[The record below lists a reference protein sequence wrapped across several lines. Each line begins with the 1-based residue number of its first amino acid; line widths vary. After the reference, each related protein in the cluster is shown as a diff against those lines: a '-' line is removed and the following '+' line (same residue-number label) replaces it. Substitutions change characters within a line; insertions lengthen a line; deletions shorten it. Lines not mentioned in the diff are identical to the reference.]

1 MLSKYIFFKIAK
13 DNRGFS
19 IIEILVAATVVLIL
33 TFGILTSLVTA
44 NIASN
49 RIQNR
54 ATGLTIARDQIE
66 KIRNMPYDDIGT
78 ITKQGKYGNPPGTII
93 TTQTVSKNNH
103 DYSIDTNI
111 EWVIESQNV
120 YYKKIDISVKWEN
133 PRGSVSI
140 SSNIYGKSSL
150 INFGAIKVTVKDAQT
165 LENLES
171 ADVTIVHSQQNKEI
185 VGKTN
190 KDGQI
195 IFYILPIGEYTV
207 TGKKTGYAS
216 QIQQTT
222 VVADSTTELVL
233 LLQKPGELS
242 IQVKSSQGSQI
253 EGANVV
259 ITGLNGETFSQ
270 KTTISGKAF
279 FPDLEPGDYSIESSK
294 EYYTSNTTV
303 ATVVS
308 GQITEVTLII
318 DPIGEL
324 LIHVFDKSNNPID
337 QATVNIV
344 GPNNYNKDFATNA
357 AGDVTVASLYEGI
370 YQLNVSKQ
378 GFITTQAE
386 VEIIT
391 GSTAEKIIIL
401 KIDPNQ
407 NQFGSMLISVVK
419 ENDVPLANHEVRVT
433 KEGEYYET
441 FYTDQN
447 GQVLIEN
454 LNPGFYEIEARNL
467 HWGWSSKT
475 TEVIANQVSL
485 VNFYLWD

>member
-1 MLSKYIFFKIAK
+1 M
-13 DNRGFS
+13 
-19 IIEILVAATVVLIL
+19 
-33 TFGILTSLVTA
+33 
-44 NIASN
+44 
-49 RIQNR
+49 
-54 ATGLTIARDQIE
+54 
-66 KIRNMPYDDIGT
+66 
-78 ITKQGKYGNPPGTII
+78 
-93 TTQTVSKNNH
+93 
-103 DYSIDTNI
+103 
-111 EWVIESQNV
+111 
-120 YYKKIDISVKWEN
+120 
-133 PRGSVSI
+133 
-140 SSNIYGKSSL
+140 

-171 ADVTIVHSQQNKEI
+171 ADVTIVHSLQNKEI

-195 IFYILPIGEYTV
+195 IFYILPTGEYTV

-216 QIQQTT
+216 QIQQTM

-242 IQVKSSQGSQI
+242 IQVKSSKGSQI

-279 FPDLEPGDYSIESSK
+279 FPDLEPGDYSIEASK
-294 EYYTSNTTV
+294 QYYTSNTTV

-308 GQITEVTLII
+308 GQTTEVTLII

-324 LIHVFDKSNNPID
+324 LIHVFDESNNPID

-407 NQFGSMLISVVK
+407 NQFGSMLISVFEK
-419 ENDVPLANHEVRVT
+419 DDHPLVNHEVRVT
-433 KEGEYYET
+433 KEDEYYQT
-441 FYTDQN
+441 FYTNQN

-454 LNPGFYEIEARNL
+454 LNPGFYKIEARDL

-485 VNFYLWD
+485 VNFYIWD